1 MRHAAWHAACC
12 ALTQAAFVGAGR
24 CAMHAKVFVSMS
36 KQSNV
41 AGRGPLPSSR
51 RMQGPAQADAVAHKL
66 VIQLP
71 PPWHGT
77 PLSTARMPTPFCC
90 VSRPCCVQ
98 TLQAVRLGLSG
109 FGAGLSVGKA
119 LIEEQ
124 ACLLNGLL
132 SYSSSLLG
140 SPCKQCSL
148 LQCWVLRWH

>member
-1 MRHAAWHAACC
+1 MLCGVMAGGPESVQLHAACC
-12 ALTQAAFVGAGR
+12 MLQLTQAAFVGAGR

-77 PLSTARMPTPFCC
+77 PLSTARMPTPLCALLAPAAFK
-90 VSRPCCVQ
+90 PCRQCG
-98 TLQAVRLGLSG
+98 LAYQALVL
-109 FGAGLSVGKA
+109 AY
-119 LIEEQ
+119 
-124 ACLLNGLL
+124 LLA
-132 SYSSSLLG
+132 
-140 SPCKQCSL
+140 
-148 LQCWVLRWH
+148 RR